1 MTNLEKEKVIVIGCF
16 TGEDERDFQQS
27 MHELKRLAETA
38 GGEVV
43 LSVTQR
49 LYQPNRATY
58 IGKGKVQE
66 VQRAIVEV
74 EANVVIFNDELTP
87 TQIRN
92 LSNLLDGRVIDRTQL
107 ILDIFAM
114 RANTREGKLQVELA
128 QLEYL
133 LPRIVGQGTALSR
146 LGGGIG
152 TRGPGETKLE
162 TDRRH
167 IRKRLTEI
175 KRQLDQIVKH
185 REQYR
190 KKRKEYGTFQVAL
203 VGYTNAGKSTIFNQL
218 TNEGTLEED
227 LLFAT
232 LDPLTRKITL
242 PSGFQILVTDTVGF
256 IEKLPTTLVAAF
268 RSTLEE
274 VKEADFILHVI
285 DRSNPQYEVHEKTV
299 YELLKELDAISIPRL
314 AVYNKKD
321 IPNESFI
328 PSASEDY
335 VVISAYEEKD
345 IESLKRMIEQE
356 LKRQWSFY
364 DVMIPLS
371 NMKLLHRLKE
381 ETIIVK
387 EIFLEDKNEYEVHG
401 YVRGEHPLH
410 TILVHK
416 GE

>member
-1 MTNLEKEKVIVIGCF
+1 MEKEKVIIIGCF
-16 TGEDERDFQQS
+16 TGEDECDFRQS

-43 LSVTQR
+43 LLITQR

-58 IGKGKVQE
+58 IGKGKVVE
-66 VQRAIVEV
+66 VQRAIEEV
-74 EANVVIFNDELTP
+74 EADVIIFNDELTP

-92 LSNLLDGRVIDRTQL
+92 LSNSLDGRVIDRTQL

-133 LPRIVGQGTALSR
+133 LPRIVGQGAALSR
-146 LGGGIG
+146 LGAGIG

-167 IRKRLTEI
+167 IRKRITEI

-285 DRSNPQYEVHEKTV
+285 DRSNPQYGVHEKTV
-299 YELLKELDAISIPRL
+299 YELLKQLDAISIPRL

-328 PSASEDY
+328 PSVSEDY

-345 IESLKRMIEQE
+345 IESLKMMMEQE

-387 EIFLEDKNEYEVHG
+387 EVFVEDKNEYEVHG
-401 YVRGEHPLH
+401 YVREEHPLH